1 VGRGVVIGAGLG
13 AVVALV
19 IVVLIRGGLGDPL
32 RSSTAPSAQDERCT
46 WENSRAAEQPPR
58 RRKVSGIKLTPA
70 AGSAQRVVNID
81 ADRDRET
88 LRGIRLQVNKPLP
101 AWFSPEHLEIYADPL
116 IRTGDDKLET
126 VSFPEPVFIPPRLLS
141 GGRRL
146 DFGICLDPSSLPA
159 GRYTGLI
166 NIDGPTGV
174 EGATVAISANAKD
187 AAWFWRGA
195 VIAFLAALATLLFKG
210 AADKRLELAE
220 PPTEGEPNPPRP
232 KWREAFAKALGDLQ
246 FIFTSLVALGT
257 AFAALYTAYANE
269 PSWGAD
275 GVASVFTLVVTAFAA
290 VGGQSLL
297 AGLRQGGTSG
307 T

>member
-1 VGRGVVIGAGLG
+1 VLG
-13 AVVALV
+13 AVVALSV
-19 IVVLIRGGLGDPL
+19 VVLIRGGLGDAF
-32 RSSTAPSAQDERCT
+32 RSSAAPSTQDARCT
-46 WENSRAAEQPPR
+46 WENSRAAEQPPKR
-58 RRKVSGIKLTPA
+58 KKVSGIKLTPA

-88 LRGIRLQVNKPLP
+88 LRGIRLQSNKPFP
-101 AWFSPEHLEIYADPL
+101 AWVKPVHLEIYADPL
-116 IRTGDDKLET
+116 IRTSDDKLET

-146 DFGICLDPSSLPA
+146 DFGICLDPSNLPA

-166 NIDGPTGV
+166 NIEGPAGV
-174 EGATVAISANAKD
+174 EGTTVAISANAKD

-195 VIAFLAALATLLFKG
+195 VIAFLAALTTLLFKG
-210 AADKRLELAE
+210 AADKRLELAT
-220 PPTEGEPNPPRP
+220 PPTDEQPNPPRP
-232 KWREAFAKALGDLQ
+232 KWRTAFGKALGDLQ
-246 FIFTSLVALGT
+246 FVFTSVIALGT
-257 AFAALYTAYANE
+257 AFAALYTAYAND

-275 GVASVFTLVVTAFAA
+275 GVASVFSLVVTAFAA

-307 T
+307 P